1 MFAAFI
7 PGPDAI
13 NGWTCKIV
21 DTYEEAQSLANEYYQ
36 NTGIIVAVEEVKKPE
51 FAGNYEGPLYA
62 PHPDLNNG

>member
-1 MFAAFI
+1 MN
-7 PGPDAI
+7 D
-13 NGWTCKIV
+13 
-21 DTYEEAQSLANEYYQ
+21 EEAQSLADEHYQ